1 MNCLSS
7 CAESG
12 KNCSAASSTFL
23 MPNLASLLVA
33 NCNQLFR
40 DCILIFPWPDT
51 ELGVTMT
58 LKSDLE
64 QQGQTIL
71 NFHLLIATLM
81 IGTLYQTPL
90 CLLPAWTLL
99 KFYYLIIFVNSHILL
114 FLSDFGFSCCF
125 FFNLISKQFN

>member
-51 ELGVTMT
+51 ELGVTTT

-64 QQGQTIL
+64 QQQTIL
-71 NFHLLIATLM
+71 NFHLVNRHVNDWNS
-81 IGTLYQTPL
+81 
-90 CLLPAWTLL
+90 LP
-99 KFYYLIIFVNSHILL
+99 NSFMSASGLNSFKILL
-114 FLSDFGFSCCF
+114 LNYLC
-125 FFNLISKQFN
+125 K

>member
-1 MNCLSS
+1 MNCLGS

-33 NCNQLFR
+33 NCNQLFP

-58 LKSDLE
+58 LKSGVE

-71 NFHLLIATLM
+71 NFHFLIATLM
-81 IGTLYQTPL
+81 IGTLYQTPS
-90 CLLPAWTLL
+90 CLLPALL
-99 KFYYLIIFVNSHILL
+99 KFHHLIIFVNSHILL
-114 FLSDFGFSCCF
+114 FLSDFRFSCFVLF
-125 FFNLISKQFN
+125 FFNLISK